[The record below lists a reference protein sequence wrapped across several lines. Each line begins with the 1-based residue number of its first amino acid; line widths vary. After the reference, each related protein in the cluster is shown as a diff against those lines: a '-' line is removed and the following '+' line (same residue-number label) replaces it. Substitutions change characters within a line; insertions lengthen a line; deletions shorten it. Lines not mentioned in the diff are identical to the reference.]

1 MPKRC
6 VPPYSLQGTSG
17 QHGLPQMDGSVAT
30 DTMCARRKGGEVI
43 EIMAEEH
50 IQTPEK
56 MQPETVKFLSLGG
69 AEDVTRNMYLY
80 EYTDQILIVDCGLG
94 FPDETML
101 GVDFLLPDIA
111 YLLTACMP
119 KGKAKKNIVGMLLTH
134 GHEDHIGGLP
144 FILPQLPSFPI
155 YGSPLTAALANEKL
169 KEYSMQPV
177 VQTVPFHDDNIQI
190 GDFNITFIHVT
201 HSIPD
206 AAHVFIETPVGNF
219 YHGADYKFDLTP
231 ADKKRTEFLKIA
243 QAAQKGIMVL
253 LSDCLGAERPGF
265 TPSEE
270 MLTQNFEK
278 TMRESKG
285 RVFITTNASN
295 VSRLNQ
301 AIEAAEKL
309 NRKVCFVGRSIIK
322 AKQIAQQLGYL
333 HIKPGTEIQI
343 DNLAAYKSH
352 QIMLLVA
359 GSQGQENSA
368 MTRIADGEHKEI
380 RLQPNDMVIFSA
392 DPIPGNELA
401 VSALVDAIAK
411 KGATVI
417 YSDSASGSFHVSGH
431 GSSGDHM
438 LLISLTQPKFLIPI
452 SGTYHHMIAYRALSE
467 KMHYQRNHIF
477 LVENGQEVVF
487 TAQHAKIGKKMAIK
501 NVYVDEVSG
510 EELESYVVRDRERL
524 AREGVV
530 MLLVEINASTSQLAN
545 TPEVIM
551 RGTSLSEAKEDLTK
565 LLDKELKKVLSH
577 QKRHVTNGAHIRR
590 VIGDVAERQ
599 IFKKF
604 HSQPLVLPVV
614 IEV

>member
-1 MPKRC
+1 M
-6 VPPYSLQGTSG
+6 
-17 QHGLPQMDGSVAT
+17 AT
-30 DTMCARRKGGEVI
+30 EHTQKT
-43 EIMAEEH
+43 EE
-50 IQTPEK
+50 

-69 AEDVTRNMYLY
+69 EEDVTRNMYLY
-80 EYTDQILIVDCGLG
+80 EYKDQILIVDCGLG

-101 GVDFLLPDIA
+101 GVDLLLPDIT
-111 YLLTACMP
+111 YLLQNSMP
-119 KGKAKKNIVGMLLTH
+119 EGKAKKKIVGMLLTH

-169 KEYSMQPV
+169 TEFNTQPV
-177 VQTVPFHDDNIQI
+177 VQTVRFTNGNIQI
-190 GDFNITFIHVT
+190 GDFKITFIHVT

-206 AAHVFIETPVGNF
+206 TTHLFIETPVGNF

-231 ADKKRTEFLKIA
+231 ADRKRAEFLKIA
-243 QAAQKGIMVL
+243 QAAQKGITAL

-278 TMRESKG
+278 TMRECQGK
-285 RVFITTNASN
+285 VFITTNSSN

-322 AKQIAQQLGYL
+322 AKQIAQKLGYL
-333 HIKPGTEIQI
+333 HIKRGTEIQI
-343 DNLAAYKSH
+343 DALPRYKSN
-352 QIMLLVA
+352 QVMLLVA

-368 MTRIADGEHKEI
+368 MNRIAEGEHKAI
-380 RLQPNDMVIFSA
+380 GLQPNDMVIFSA

-401 VSALVDAIAK
+401 VSSLVDSIAK

-417 YSDSASGSFHVSGH
+417 YSDIASGSFHVSGH

-438 LLISLTQPKFLIPI
+438 LLISLTQPKFLLPI
-452 SGTYHHMIAYRALSE
+452 SGTYRHMIAYRDLCE
-467 KMHYQRNHIF
+467 KMNYKRNQIF
-477 LVENGQEVVF
+477 LIENGQEVVF
-487 TAQHAKIGKKMAIK
+487 TAQQAKIGKKIEVK
-501 NVYVDEVSG
+501 NVYIDEVSG

-524 AREGVV
+524 AQEGALI
-530 MLLVEINASTSQLAN
+530 LLVEINASNSQLARK
-545 TPEVIM
+545 PEVIM
-551 RGTSLSEAKEDLTK
+551 RGTSLSESSKEDLEK
-565 LLDKELKKVLSH
+565 LLQKEIAKVLSN
-577 QKRHVTNGAHIRR
+577 QKGHVTNWVHIRR
-590 VIGDVAERQ
+590 VIGDVAESH
-599 IFKKF
+599 IFKKL
-604 HSQPLVLPVV
+604 HSQPLILPVV